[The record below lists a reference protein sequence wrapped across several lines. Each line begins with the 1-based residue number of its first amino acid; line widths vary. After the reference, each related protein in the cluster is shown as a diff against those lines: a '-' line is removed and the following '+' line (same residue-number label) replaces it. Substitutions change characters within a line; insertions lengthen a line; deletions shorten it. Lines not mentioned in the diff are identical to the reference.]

1 VNVVRVWLFEVALH
15 PGIVG
20 QTVAL
25 VGTPVLA
32 TIWAVRKA
40 RH

>member
-1 VNVVRVWLFEVALH
+1 MNALRIYLIEVAIH

-20 QTVAL
+20 QTVAV
-25 VGTPVLA
+25 VGAPVLA
-32 TIWAVRKA
+32 TIWAVRKV